1 MVARMQSIL
10 ARIID
15 PSQGAFLKNRVIHD
29 QLLLAQDIMDWC
41 MNGKQRVACL
51 KLELSKAYDRISW
64 DFLQKSMQCLGFSQV
79 WISKLM
85 TTVKTTSYS
94 LLINGHEG
102 RRFGSKRGVKQG
114 DPLSPYLFIMA
125 MEMVSRGWK
134 SQVMHTK
141 IALPR
146 APRAMEKISSIMFAD
161 DVLIFCKAISHSLQR
176 KKFFFVE
183 MESTSGL
190 KINPSKSKIIFC
202 NVHESD
208 QPSLAAILNWE
219 IANLPLKYLGLP
231 LLSGCLTEEIC
242 RVLTDKF
249 DKKLSN
255 WKMTS
260 LSYSGRL
267 CLIKHNL
274 QSLPVFWMQSVSL
287 PRAVIQKLKASM
299 ARFLWADN
307 PIGTHK
313 YRWKAWSTLCRPKE
327 EGGVGLKKLE
337 AMNASLLA
345 KRVCQLVNTNSLA
358 WNWCKN
364 RYLGS
369 VKSLWSLKKPWTGS
383 YFWKSLG
390 WAWTK
395 IEDKIAWTIENGQSA
410 LFWLDKWGDVLLKN
424 CIQANDYDTLSKDFH
439 LNVAMARNKY
449 LQQSINIPLAMTQVS
464 EITLTDN
471 RDSLGWK
478 SDPNMKLSSTMFYE
492 ALRHKANKE
501 PWRKLIWNNT
511 APPRACWFVY
521 MACDNRLPT
530 LDCIQRRRITLVNR
544 CALCHKAQES
554 NRHLLIQCVQARKTW
569 QWIVKKFGKSRVPWQ
584 DIKQELQIW
593 MNNRFTHHWMTK
605 CWSVTFHIV
614 CWQLWVVRNMAYHE
628 GWVANGAQSLYHI
641 IWQKCKEA
649 YKAFQWNDMD
659 INLVE
664 LWESHGLIC
673 SNVVEDVGILDKLYI
688 ITLIIKCKRIVVGC
702 LQDSDANIKGALSL
716 ETSYGV
722 DDAEFNILK
731 WGDTVRS
738 TSPIPLAIYS
748 NNKGWIRRFKSII
761 EGRRNWPE
769 KWRFLSEHSGHWRL
783 KDDTIPFNIG
793 SLVRDCSD
801 SFDRYS
807 TS

>member
-1 MVARMQSIL
+1 
-10 ARIID
+10 
-15 PSQGAFLKNRVIHD
+15 
-29 QLLLAQDIMDWC
+29 
-41 MNGKQRVACL
+41 
-51 KLELSKAYDRISW
+51 
-64 DFLQKSMQCLGFSQV
+64 
-79 WISKLM
+79 
-85 TTVKTTSYS
+85 
-94 LLINGHEG
+94 
-102 RRFGSKRGVKQG
+102 
-114 DPLSPYLFIMA
+114 
-125 MEMVSRGWK
+125 
-134 SQVMHTK
+134 
-141 IALPR
+141 
-146 APRAMEKISSIMFAD
+146 MEKSSSIIFAD
-161 DVLIFCKAISHSLQR
+161 DVLIFCKATSHSLQR
-176 KKFFFVE
+176 IKSFFVE

-190 KINPSKSKIIFC
+190 KINASKSKIIFC

-231 LLSGCLTEEIC
+231 LFSGCLTEEIC
-242 RVLTDKF
+242 RDLTDKF
-249 DKKLSN
+249 DKKLSS
-255 WKMTS
+255 WKMIS
-260 LSYSGRL
+260 LSYNDRL

-274 QSLPVFWMQSVSL
+274 QSLPVFWMQSVRL
-287 PRAVIQKLKASM
+287 PRATIQKLEASM

-327 EGGVGLKKLE
+327 EGRVGLKKLE

-345 KRVCQLVNTNSLA
+345 KRVCQLVNSNSLA

-369 VKSLWSLKKPWTGS
+369 VKSLWSLKKPWIGS
-383 YFWKSLG
+383 YYWKSLG

-395 IEDKIAWTIENGQSA
+395 IEDKIAWTIEDGQSA

-424 CIQANDYDTLSKDFH
+424 CIQANDYDTVSKDFH

-478 SDPNMKLSSTMFYE
+478 CDPNMKLTSTMFYE

-530 LDCIQRRRITLVNR
+530 LD
-544 CALCHKAQES
+544 
-554 NRHLLIQCVQARKTW
+554 
-569 QWIVKKFGKSRVPWQ
+569 F
-584 DIKQELQIW
+584 
-593 MNNRFTHHWMTK
+593 
-605 CWSVTFHIV
+605 
-614 CWQLWVVRNMAYHE
+614 CWQLWAVRNMAYHE
-628 GWVANGAQSLYHI
+628 GWVVNGAQSLYHI

-649 YKAFQWNDMD
+649 YKVFQWNDMD
-659 INLVE
+659 TNLVE
-664 LWESHGLIC
+664 LWASHGLIC
-673 SNVVEDVGILDKLYI
+673 SNVVEDTCILDKLYVT
-688 ITLIIKCKRIVVGC
+688 TLITKCKRIVVGC
-702 LQDSDANIKGALSL
+702 LQDSDANIKGVLSL
-716 ETSYGV
+716 EACYGV

-731 WGDTVRS
+731 WGETVRS
-738 TSPIPLAIYS
+738 TRPIPLAIYS
-748 NNKGWIRRFKSII
+748 NNKGWIRRLKSII
-761 EGRRNWPE
+761 EGRRKWPE
-769 KWRFLSEHSGHWRL
+769 TWRSLSEHSGHWRL